1 MDNDASS
8 LTLLVQ
14 KCTRRPTFHMD
25 TFANALSQC
34 VKYLMLLL
42 IKHFSSHRWI

>member
-8 LTLLVQ
+8 LTWLVQ
-14 KCTRRPTFHMD
+14 KCTRPTFHMD
-25 TFANALSQC
+25 TFANALSQY

-42 IKHFSSHRWI
+42 IKHFSSH